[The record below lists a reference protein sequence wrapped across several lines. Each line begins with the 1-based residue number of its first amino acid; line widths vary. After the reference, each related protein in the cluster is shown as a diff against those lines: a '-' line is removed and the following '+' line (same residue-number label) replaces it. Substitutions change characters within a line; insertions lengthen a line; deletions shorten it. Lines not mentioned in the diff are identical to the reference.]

1 MLELLRAL
9 HPIAAK
15 RGDGLRPEL
24 LRRQIE
30 DALNLNLPDD
40 QPVPI
45 GLVEEEGVKT
55 MTVVLSSSK

>member
-1 MLELLRAL
+1 MLRFLQAL

-30 DALNLNLPDD
+30 DVLTLNLPDD
-40 QPVPI
+40 QPVLI
-45 GLVEEEGVKT
+45 GLAAEEGPKT
-55 MTVVLSSSK
+55 VTRVLSSLK